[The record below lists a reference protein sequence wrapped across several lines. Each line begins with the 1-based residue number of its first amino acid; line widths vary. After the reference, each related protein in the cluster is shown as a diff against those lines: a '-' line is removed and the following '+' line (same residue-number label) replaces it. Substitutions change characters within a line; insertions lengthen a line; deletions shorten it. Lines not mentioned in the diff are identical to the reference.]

1 MDGRHLEYNHIE
13 RKGIDYNINDIGIS
27 DDQPTFGF
35 VISKIICP
43 QKTHQ
48 SNIWVPTP
56 NTSSKFKYIHK

>member
-1 MDGRHLEYNHIE
+1 MEGWHLEDNHIE
-13 RKGIDYNINDIGIS
+13 RESTDFNINDTGIF

-43 QKTHQ
+43 QKTHR

>member
-1 MDGRHLEYNHIE
+1 MEGWHLEDNHIE
-13 RKGIDYNINDIGIS
+13 RKGIDCNRNDTGIS
-27 DDQPTFGF
+27 YEQPAFGF

-56 NTSSKFKYIHK
+56 NT